1 MTTSERSL
9 SDAGAPQSLP
19 ATLKLAFAT
28 VGVVFGDIG
37 TSPLYAMRE
46 ALGHVTSDP
55 AADLRASVL
64 GVVSLLIWALILIV
78 TIKYVILLMRA
89 DNKGEGGI
97 LSLVVLVETVLK
109 RKGGFVLGVGIVGA
123 AFFFGDAM
131 ITPAIS
137 VVSAVEGLSVINPM
151 FEPFVVPITLA
162 VLLTLFLFQ
171 HHGTAG
177 IASFFAPVTALW
189 FAVIGIMGAVHIA
202 DDLAIFHA
210 FNPIYGIRMLL
221 DEPDLALLILGGVF
235 LAVTGGEALYA
246 DMGHFGKKPIRL
258 AWLSIVLPGLLLN
271 YLGQGAFVHANPEAV
286 SNPFYLM
293 APSWALIPL
302 VVLATMVT
310 VIASQAVITGAFS
323 IAQQAIALG
332 LLPRMNIT
340 HTSESESGQIYI
352 SQMNWLLLIGVVL
365 LVIVFRSSSN
375 LASAYG
381 IAVNISMLIDTTLA
395 VIFFWKARNLPVF
408 LVVPLLGLIFV
419 IESTFF
425 FSNALKL
432 AHGGYMP
439 VIIGGLIIVTMMT
452 WLRGRQL
459 LADRLRKDSVE
470 LVGLLES
477 LERHPPTR
485 VAGTAVF
492 LQTDPVYAPSALMHN
507 LKHNRV
513 LHDILVFITIETMDE
528 PRVDRNDRVTVK
540 RLPLGAFLVEARFGY
555 MEQPDVPAALRLCEP
570 YGLAIDPMQA
580 SYFLGRR
587 AIRPSASSAMPF
599 WQQRLFIMLANQS
612 ARAIEFFRIPP
623 QRVVELGMQMSI

>member
-1 MTTSERSL
+1 MTTSLADDVQPASAR
-9 SDAGAPQSLP
+9 
-19 ATLKLAFAT
+19 ATLRMAFAT
-28 VGVVFGDIG
+28 IGVVFGDIG

-46 ALGHVTSDP
+46 ALGHVVGDP
-55 AADLRASVL
+55 SSNLRDSVL
-64 GVVSLLIWALILIV
+64 GVASLLIWALILIV
-78 TIKYVILLMRA
+78 TIKYIILLMRA
-89 DNKGEGGI
+89 DNQGEGGI

-137 VVSAVEGLSVINPM
+137 VVSAVEGLSVINPSL
-151 FEPFVVPITLA
+151 EPFVVPLA
-162 VLLTLFLFQ
+162 LVVLLTLFLFQ
-171 HHGTAG
+171 YHGTAG
-177 IASFFAPVTALW
+177 VASLFAPVTAIW
-189 FAVIGIMGAVHIA
+189 FVVIGVMGIVHIA
-202 DDLAIFHA
+202 DDLEIFYA

-221 DEPDLALLILGGVF
+221 DEPRLALLILGGVF

-246 DMGHFGKKPIRL
+246 DMGHFGKKPIRI
-258 AWLSIVLPGLLLN
+258 AWLAIVLPGLILN
-271 YLGQGAFVHANPEAV
+271 YLGQGAFVHANPSAV
-286 SNPFYLM
+286 VNPFYLM

-302 VVLATMVT
+302 VGLATVVT

-352 SQMNWLLLIGVVL
+352 PQMNWLILAGVIL
-365 LVIVFRSSSN
+365 LVIVFRSSSH

-381 IAVNISMLIDTTLA
+381 IAVNVSMLIDTTLA
-395 VIFFWKARNLPVF
+395 CIFFWNSRNLAPYIVIPVLS
-408 LVVPLLGLIFV
+408 LVFFVELG
-419 IESTFF
+419 FF
-425 FSNALKL
+425 ASNSLKL

-439 VIIGGLIIVTMMT
+439 VLIGALLIVTMMT

-459 LADRLRKDSVE
+459 LADRLRKESVE
-470 LVGLLES
+470 LVGLLET

-492 LQTDPVYAPSALMHN
+492 LQTDPVFAPSALMHN

-513 LHDILVFITIETMDE
+513 LHDILVFITIETMDD
-528 PRVDRNDRVTVK
+528 PRVDRHDRVTVK
-540 RLPLGAFLVEARFGY
+540 KLPLGAFLVEARFGY

-587 AIRPSASSAMPF
+587 AIRTSARSKMPF
-599 WQQRLFIMLANQS
+599 WQQRLFIVLANQS

-623 QRVVELGMQMSI
+623 QRVVELGMLMSV

>member
-1 MTTSERSL
+1 MTTTFVESERPES
-9 SDAGAPQSLP
+9 SR
-19 ATLKLAFAT
+19 ATLKLAFASL
-28 VGVVFGDIG
+28 GVVFGDIG

-46 ALGHVTSDP
+46 ALSHVVADDQ
-55 AADLRASVL
+55 ADLRASVL
-64 GVVSLLIWALILIV
+64 GVASLLIWALILIV
-78 TIKYVILLMRA
+78 TVKYIVLLMRA
-89 DNKGEGGI
+89 DNQGEGGI

-109 RKGGFVLGVGIVGA
+109 RKGGVVLGIGIVGA

-137 VVSAVEGLSVINPM
+137 VVSAIEGLEVINPNL
-151 FEPFVVPITLA
+151 EQFVVPLA
-162 VLLTLFLFQ
+162 LVVLVTLFLFQ

-177 IASFFAPVTALW
+177 VASFFAPVTIVW
-189 FAVIGIMGAVHIA
+189 FVVIGAMGAMHIA
-202 DDLAIFHA
+202 EDPRIFLA
-210 FNPIYGIRMLL
+210 FNPAYGVDMLL
-221 DEPDLALLILGGVF
+221 EQPQLALLIMGGVF

-246 DMGHFGKKPIRL
+246 DMGHFGKTPIRM
-258 AWLSIVLPGLLLN
+258 AWLSVVFPGLLLN
-271 YLGQGAFVHANPEAV
+271 YLGQGALVHANPSAV
-286 SNPFYLM
+286 TNPFYLM
-293 APSWALIPL
+293 APDWALLPL
-302 VVLATMVT
+302 VVLATVVT

-332 LLPRMNIT
+332 ILPRMSIT

-352 SQMNWLLLIGVVL
+352 SHMNWILLAGVLL

-381 IAVNISMLIDTTLA
+381 IAVNVSMLIDTMLA
-395 VIFFWKARNLPVF
+395 ALFFWKSRNLSPY
-408 LVVPLLGLIFV
+408 VVLPLLGLVFV
-419 IESTFF
+419 VEAAFF
-425 FSNALKL
+425 ASNSLKL
-432 AHGGYMP
+432 PHGGYMP
-439 VIIGGLIIVTMMT
+439 VLIGSVLILLMYT
-452 WLRGRQL
+452 WMQGRRL
-459 LADRLRKDSVE
+459 LAERLRKDSIE
-470 LVGLLES
+470 LAGLLES
-477 LERHPPTR
+477 LERHPPSR

-513 LHDILVFITIETMDE
+513 LHDILVFVTIETMDE
-528 PRVDRNDRVTVK
+528 PRVHAHDRVSVK
-540 RLPLGAFLVEARFGY
+540 KLPLGAFLVEARFGY

-587 AIRPSASSAMPF
+587 AILTSPSAGMPL